1 MTVADVAIEPQKGD
15 KKTGATPPGTL
26 PIIPP
31 DPAHMA
37 IQGLGSFADDTGG
50 QAKRDK
56 EYEVSSSSKFGQLNK
71 YSQHISQVKN
81 PSDEARTRE
90 GWGFSDTCSSLNR
103 ERGPKRDSTV
113 SSV

>member
-1 MTVADVAIEPQKGD
+1 MTVADVAIEPRKGD

-37 IQGLGSFADDTGG
+37 IQDLGSFADDTGG

-56 EYEVSSSSKFGQLNK
+56 DYEVRFSGKFGQLNK
-71 YSQHISQVKN
+71 YSQYNSQVKT
-81 PSDEARTRE
+81 SD
-90 GWGFSDTCSSLNR
+90 
-103 ERGPKRDSTV
+103 
-113 SSV
+113 